1 MADNGLG
8 ESLALGVFLIGR
20 NIPFQL
26 FDFIK
31 GSHCPVVQNV
41 SLGVIHKKVDV
52 FNERTAY
59 RAGIGDAMAVEG
71 GEEGERKGSR
81 RKRGERVNMSVCEPC
96 RYGLNCAQYT
106 HTHTHTHTH
115 RDRTVFVLW
124 LMQFCLGN
132 ATFMDTYIH
141 TYIHTYMDIHM

>member
-59 RAGIGDAMAVEG
+59 RAGVGDAMAVEG
-71 GEEGERKGSR
+71 GEEGQRKGSR

-106 HTHTHTHTH
+106 HTHTQRQNSICPLAHA
-115 RDRTVFVLW
+115 VLSGKCN
-124 LMQFCLGN
+124 FYG
-132 ATFMDTYIH
+132 
-141 TYIHTYMDIHM
+141 YIHTYM

>member
-8 ESLALGVFLIGR
+8 ESHALGVFLIGCH
-20 NIPFQL
+20 IPFQL

-59 RAGIGDAMAVEG
+59 RAGVGDAMAVERRRRWGG
-71 GEEGERKGSR
+71 GEEGERKG
-81 RKRGERVNMSVCEPC
+81 GEKGANK
-96 RYGLNCAQYT
+96 
-106 HTHTHTHTH
+106 
-115 RDRTVFVLW
+115 
-124 LMQFCLGN
+124 
-132 ATFMDTYIH
+132 
-141 TYIHTYMDIHM
+141 